1 MAAKKSKIRARGA
14 PATLRRVRESEGK
27 AGASFPVPPSRLV
40 LPSGYAETL
49 RGIKRRIGEER
60 LRVVMSANS
69 AMVLLYWDIGRMILE
84 RQRTEGWGAKVIDRL
99 GWDLSQSYP
108 DMRGLSASDFARS
121 FKASF
126 GVSCHRWLTD
136 RRVERAKETP
146 CGDRRPARRCLQ
158 PVRLRGP
165 GGLHAHLSPPRRAE
179 PGPLAPRAQARIS
192 VGIDKS
198 QHESSSPPAGARV
211 PRTDVRIDW
220 DMPRP
225 SNKEKLLADGLRLVH
240 ERGFGASS
248 VRDITQAA
256 GVPQGSF
263 TNHFASKEAFGLE
276 ILERY
281 RAMTSAAVRA
291 TLRNDR
297 LPPLD
302 RLRAWIGGQLWY
314 LRKDDMRRGCL
325 YGNLSA
331 EASEASDAIRFRVAS
346 VFAENQASVAYCLK
360 AAIEAGELAPKT
372 DVQEL
377 AGFIV
382 SSLQGAILVAK
393 AQRSPIP
400 VERFERVLF
409 RHLLPQ
415 DDARKNGV
423 AG

>member
-1 MAAKKSKIRARGA
+1 
-14 PATLRRVRESEGK
+14 
-27 AGASFPVPPSRLV
+27 
-40 LPSGYAETL
+40 
-49 RGIKRRIGEER
+49 
-60 LRVVMSANS
+60 
-69 AMVLLYWDIGRMILE
+69 
-84 RQRTEGWGAKVIDRL
+84 
-99 GWDLSQSYP
+99 
-108 DMRGLSASDFARS
+108 
-121 FKASF
+121 
-126 GVSCHRWLTD
+126 
-136 RRVERAKETP
+136 
-146 CGDRRPARRCLQ
+146 
-158 PVRLRGP
+158 
-165 GGLHAHLSPPRRAE
+165 
-179 PGPLAPRAQARIS
+179 
-192 VGIDKS
+192 
-198 QHESSSPPAGARV
+198 
-211 PRTDVRIDW
+211 
-220 DMPRP
+220 MPRP
-225 SNKEKLLADGLRLVH
+225 SNKEKLLADGLRIVH

-248 VRDITQAA
+248 VRHITQAA

-302 RLRAWIGGQLWY
+302 RLRAWIEGQLSY

-346 VFAENQASVAYCLK
+346 VFAENQASVAYCLE

-393 AQRSPIP
+393 SQRSPIP

-409 RHLLPQ
+409 RHMLPQ
-415 DDARKNGV
+415 GGPVSKRRGRRSAR
-423 AG
+423 